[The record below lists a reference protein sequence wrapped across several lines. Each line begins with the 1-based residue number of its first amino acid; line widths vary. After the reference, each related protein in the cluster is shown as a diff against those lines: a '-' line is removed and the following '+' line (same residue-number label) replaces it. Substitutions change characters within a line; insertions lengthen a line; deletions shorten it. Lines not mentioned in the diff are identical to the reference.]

1 MSEFPTVTTTKIL
14 DALRASNDDATWRL
28 FFDRF
33 SPLLRAVAFR
43 IGVPRQQL
51 DDVVQDTLLE
61 FVRDLRAGKYIRG
74 QGRMRHYL
82 KGIAR
87 HRAIDAIRRTIRDK
101 AAAGDTFINQLPEES
116 AFDQAWDAED
126 QLALR
131 DQALAELRASTKSS
145 PENLKAFELMIA
157 RPLTPEQ
164 IAAECNISVDQVYKI
179 KSRLGEKFREIYDRL
194 RHEMYQD

>member
-1 MSEFPTVTTTKIL
+1 
-14 DALRASNDDATWRL
+14 
-28 FFDRF
+28 
-33 SPLLRAVAFR
+33 
-43 IGVPRQQL
+43 
-51 DDVVQDTLLE
+51 
-61 FVRDLRAGKYIRG
+61 
-74 QGRMRHYL
+74 MRHYL

-131 DQALAELRASTKSS
+131 DLALAELRASTKSS
-145 PENLKAFELMIA
+145 PENLKAFELMLA